1 MVASVSRVAAR
12 RSVAGFSLLEVMIA
26 IAILGLALTV
36 ILSAQGGL
44 AASNRTGRHT
54 AVATALGRCKM
65 TEIEEDLLK
74 RGFSETDATEEG
86 RPCCDGADRDDF
98 TCDWKVLRV
107 ELPNPPLSSA
117 DAGSLNLGGPLFGGG
132 DGGAPGIGS
141 GPLDLN
147 PDGGIAGL
155 GAALQGQQG
164 GAGMTGMLD
173 MVFGLV
179 YPGLKPVF
187 EASIRRVTVTVRW
200 KEGPLAREFEL
211 TQFVTNPQRAGLASG
226 ALDPDGGIPGF
237 PVPGAPGTTGGGT
250 PGSPLNGVSPSPL
263 GGR

>member
-1 MVASVSRVAAR
+1 MSGKRLHR
-12 RSVAGFSLLEVMIA
+12 AGKTAFSLLEVMIA
-26 IAILGLALTV
+26 IAILGLALTA

-54 AVATALGRCKM
+54 AIATALGRCKM
-65 TEIEEDLLK
+65 TEVEEDLLK
-74 RGFSETDATEEG
+74 RGYSETDVTEEG

-98 TCDWKVLRV
+98 SCDWKVLRV
-107 ELPNPPLSSA
+107 ELPNPPLSSP
-117 DAGSLNLGGPLFGGG
+117 DGGSLSLGGALFGG

-147 PDGGIAGL
+147 PDAGIAGL

-200 KEGPLAREFEL
+200 KEGTLAREFEL
-211 TQFVTNPQRAGLASG
+211 TQFVTNPQRAGLAAG
-226 ALDPDGGIPGF
+226 ALDPDGGLPGF
-237 PVPGAPGTTGGGT
+237 PGASGATNGTGGT
-250 PGSPLNGVSPSPL
+250 NASPLNGVTPSPL